1 MKGEA
6 RISSKGKGSWN
17 HTTPVVFS
25 PLFDWPPNP
34 KAFVIALTK
43 RWVTVTRNVLFLIM
57 AVLVYRYWVPD
68 LSQMRTLSGDWIG
81 LIFLRNFLFMVV
93 VAGGL
98 HLYLFTF
105 RLQGKRLKYDSRA
118 KFDKT
123 RKFSFR
129 NQVWDNMFWSLA
141 SGVTVWSVY
150 ETLYFWGLANG
161 VVPSFAFTH
170 YPLVFVLWLLI
181 MPVVLSSHFFLIHRM
196 LHWPPLYKTVHRLHH
211 RNIHIGPWSG
221 MAMHPVEHVIY
232 ISSALIHFVLPSHPV
247 ILLLHLYT
255 RCMGPA
261 FSHAGFEKL
270 LVKDTSVV
278 DAADFHHQLHH
289 RFFECNYGTV
299 DAPWDRWF
307 GSFHDGSDEATVRMR
322 KKSRRMRRG
331 K

>member
-1 MKGEA
+1 MKGTA
-6 RISSKGKGSWN
+6 GKSSKRKKSWN
-17 HTTPVVFS
+17 HTTPVVFT

-43 RWVTVTRNVLFLIM
+43 RWVTVSRNVLFLIM
-57 AVLVYRYWVPD
+57 AALVYRYWVPD
-68 LSQMRTLSGDWIG
+68 LSAMRSLSSDWIG
-81 LIFLRNFLFMVV
+81 LIFLRNFLFMLV

-105 RLQGKRLKYDSRA
+105 RLQGKRLKYDARE
-118 KFDKT
+118 KFDKS

-141 SGVTVWSVY
+141 SGMTVWSLY
-150 ETLYFWGLANG
+150 EVLYFWGLANG
-161 VVPSFAFTH
+161 VIPRFAFID
-170 YPLVFVLWLLI
+170 YPLVFVLWLLV
-181 MPVVLSSHFFLIHRM
+181 MPVVLSSHFFLIHRL
-196 LHWPPLYKTVHRLHH
+196 LHWPPLYKAVHRLHH

-221 MAMHPVEHVIY
+221 MSMHPVEHVIY
-232 ISSALIHFVLPSHPV
+232 VSSALIHFVLPSHPV
-247 ILLLHLYT
+247 ILLVHLYS
-255 RCMGPA
+255 RCLGPA

-322 KKSRRMRRG
+322 KKRRREL
-331 K
+331 

>member
-17 HTTPVVFS
+17 YTTPVVFS

-57 AVLVYRYWVPD
+57 AALVYRYWVPD
-68 LSQMRTLSGDWIG
+68 LSRMQSLSADWIG

-105 RLQGKRLKYDSRA
+105 RLQGKRLKYDARE

-141 SGVTVWSVY
+141 SGMTVWSVY

-161 VVPSFAFTH
+161 VVPSFAFTK
-170 YPLVFVLWLLI
+170 YPLVFVLWLLVI
-181 MPVVLSSHFFLIHRM
+181 PVLLSSHF
-196 LHWPPLYKTVHRLHH
+196 
-211 RNIHIGPWSG
+211 S
-221 MAMHPVEHVIY
+221 
-232 ISSALIHFVLPSHPV
+232 
-247 ILLLHLYT
+247 
-255 RCMGPA
+255 
-261 FSHAGFEKL
+261 
-270 LVKDTSVV
+270 
-278 DAADFHHQLHH
+278 
-289 RFFECNYGTV
+289 
-299 DAPWDRWF
+299 
-307 GSFHDGSDEATVRMR
+307 
-322 KKSRRMRRG
+322 
-331 K
+331 